1 MSLFVA
7 RCGRWFGSGGLLSLL
22 LGVAAPAAAQD
33 PVPAPFV
40 LRTLRADDGTPM
52 PGVPLHVLPPGH
64 QPAAELRDGWLIPID
79 RRLHDLAHSRVLW
92 SDPNGELRG
101 AFTGPDGIYGG
112 GVFVGA
118 PFRSRALEQGP
129 DGPVLRC
136 ERLEQFLVQARD
148 ADGAPLARLPLCLVD
163 LFGDGST
170 AAVEAVAITDERG
183 LCRFGIDPRTTV
195 RLRVVPWGWVG
206 PVQSFP
212 TVSAALP
219 GRSAQLVVPPF
230 GAVQL
235 RALRGGAPAKVALIA
250 GELSVPVRW
259 RLSRHGF
266 DRADCRGVE
275 YPRVALGVPLRGWL
289 ETDTGRHA
297 FAASGPDA
305 AGQTRV
311 VDVETDP
318 PRPQLAFTLSANGR
332 LLTAADGVQVTVG
345 VATDAGQGGYRV
357 EHVDLDA
364 NGRGRASFARQR
376 LVGKSLRRVDVH
388 VQWPGPAGRCASVSL
403 VREQPLVP
411 GALDLGQLELAAVP
425 PLLRG
430 RVLDAAGK
438 PVAGA
443 RVTAQADPERWA
455 WLQCEAVTE
464 ADGSFQVLG
473 PWPRG
478 EDGAPLAIR
487 AFAGIG
493 YDTTRRETPVRGPL
507 PAGSE
512 TELVFARHERGD
524 LALQFAAPVSFSGL
538 LAFELHAAG
547 TSTVVLGAE
556 RVQWDGSRCVL
567 PSLPVG
573 KVSLRVLLRPGVE
586 LLRFDDVQVP
596 IGAEGPDPRLQ
607 GIDLTGLLT
616 VHRLRA
622 VDAAGVP
629 LGRVQVTYEG
639 RGSESV
645 LYGSQDRGGW
655 FEVVVGPAPHRVA
668 VGAPGYEP
676 VPLGPVRTG
685 QDVVLHPRH
694 RLRVE
699 VRGLP
704 PFVPRDRVAVQLR
717 PVPRDLLTAMEFAPL
732 GDGDRAM
739 VPRPRP
745 GSYWVRLLL
754 READRTGKEE
764 LLNGETFLQGP
775 NAVVVTEGMAETIE
789 IELDA
794 AALTW
799 LRQRFPQ

>member
-1 MSLFVA
+1 MSSCVA
-7 RCGRWFGSGGLLSLL
+7 RSGRWSRGGGLLSLL
-22 LGVAAPAAAQD
+22 LATAAPMAAQD

-40 LRTLRADDGTPM
+40 LRTLRADDGSPM

-79 RRLHDLAHSRVLW
+79 RRLHDLAMSRVRW

-148 ADGAPLARLPLCLVD
+148 AAGAPLARLPLCLVD
-163 LFGDGST
+163 VFGDGSM
-170 AAVEAVAITDERG
+170 AAVEAVAITDDRG

-195 RLRVVPWGWVG
+195 RLRLMPWGWVG
-206 PVQSFP
+206 PAHSFP

-235 RALRGGAPAKVALIA
+235 RALRGGAPANVALL
-250 GELSVPVRW
+250 GSELSAPVRW
-259 RLSRHGF
+259 RLSRQAF

-275 YPRVALGVPLRGWL
+275 YARVALGVPLRGWL
-289 ETDTGRHA
+289 ETNTGRHA

-318 PRPQLAFTLSANGR
+318 PRPQLAFSLAANGR
-332 LLTAADGVQVTVG
+332 LLTAADHVLVTVG
-345 VATDAGQGGYRV
+345 VATDAGYRV
-357 EHVDLDA
+357 EHAELDA
-364 NGRGRASFARQR
+364 TGRGVASFAWQR
-376 LVGKSLRRVDVH
+376 LTGTKLRRVDVH
-388 VQWPGPAGRCASVSL
+388 AQWSATDGRCAAVSFAADRAL
-403 VREQPLVP
+403 AP
-411 GALDLGQLELAAVP
+411 GALDLGRLELAAVP

-430 RVLDAAGK
+430 RVLDAAGQ

-443 RVTAQADPERWA
+443 RVTAQADPEPWA

-464 ADGSFQVLG
+464 ADGSFVVLG

-493 YDTTRRETPVRGPL
+493 HDSSRRETPVRGPL
-507 PAGSE
+507 VAGGE
-512 TELVFARHERGD
+512 TELVFARHQRGD
-524 LALQFAAPVSFSGL
+524 LALQFTAPVSFSGL
-538 LAFELHAAG
+538 LAFELRAAAALP
-547 TSTVVLGAE
+547 VVLGAE
-556 RVQWDGSRCVL
+556 RVQWHGSRCVL

-573 KVSLRVLLRPGVE
+573 AVSLRVLLRPGVE

-596 IGAEGPDPRLQ
+596 LAAQGVDPRLQ
-607 GIDLTGLLT
+607 RIDLTGLLA

-629 LGRVQVTYEG
+629 LGRVELTYEG
-639 RGSESV
+639 RGSDAVSV
-645 LYGSQDRGGW
+645 GSQERGGW
-655 FEVVVGPAPHRVA
+655 FEVVVGPAPHRVS
-668 VGAPGYEP
+668 VGAPGCEP
-676 VPLGPVRTG
+676 VLLGPVRAG
-685 QDVVLHPRH
+685 QDVVLQSRQ
-694 RLRVE
+694 RLCVQ

-704 PFVPRDRVAVQLR
+704 SFVPRQRVAVQLR
-717 PVPRDLLTAMEFAPL
+717 PVPRELLTAMEFAPL

-764 LLNGETFLQGP
+764 LLNGATFLQGP
-775 NAVVVTEGMAETIE
+775 NAVVVADGMAETIE

-794 AALTW
+794 AALAW
-799 LRQRFPQ
+799 LRERFPQ